1 MVKKL
6 FIKEMNIFSM
16 KNFRENL
23 KRRIREG
30 SKEGIL
36 WKEKQ

>member
-16 KNFRENL
+16 KNFRENS